1 MNIFIPPSQILIDL
15 SIKKSLGCV
24 SKDRVKIGGRL
35 INIRDDSL
43 CYHDLYHLEVSCL
56 PRIQMGNYQVSG
68 IHGINSPI
76 FHDTEI
82 ISEYHPLLDEARVA
96 FHEWLTRTSIFNT
109 LKLIGWSIWL
119 ITQGVNPIGVLI
131 RHLKVLNWDII
142 FYPTH
147 HQRKWKLSALLMNC
161 KRSVQAKESIR
172 NPSTE
177 ASEHPKS
184 SIPQI

>member
-35 INIRDDSL
+35 INIRDDLL

-147 HQRKWKLSALLMNC
+147 HQRKSKLSALLMNC
-161 KRSVQAKESIR
+161 KRSVQAKESIQ